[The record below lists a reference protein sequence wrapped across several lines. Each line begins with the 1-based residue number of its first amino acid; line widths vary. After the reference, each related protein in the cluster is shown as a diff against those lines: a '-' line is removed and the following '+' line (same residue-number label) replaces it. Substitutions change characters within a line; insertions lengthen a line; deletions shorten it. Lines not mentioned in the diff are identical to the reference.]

1 LAVSSEASTA
11 AVDGQT
17 VEARDM
23 YAALLQG
30 ELSGTDALAASQQ
43 MLQILMDSM
52 TNAVFWKD
60 VDSGYLGCN
69 KVFARFAGVEPELL
83 IGMSD
88 RDMPWADSEE
98 FSADWFIDWDRA
110 VIDSG
115 EPRFGILEQLRRADG
130 ENRWLE
136 TNKVP
141 LRDLDGEVIGVL
153 GTFEDVTD
161 RHRAQEDLQLTL
173 DELDERVQTR
183 TTELMR
189 TNESLRREVEDR
201 VRLQAEEHQQRAYAE
216 ALRDTAAAMSVTPDL
231 DEVTEQVLVGVERLV
246 SNDLAAIVLLD
257 DDDALEMS
265 RCHAG
270 FGYEP
275 DAAQERGQGL
285 ETLSILEHLQTDQR
299 SAILDGPERSIGP
312 ARSVLGTRIR
322 VGGQLVGYLI
332 VESATA
338 GFFTERHADR
348 LVAVADQAGAAI
360 SNSRLA
366 SRVSELATAEER
378 QRIARELHDA
388 INQTLWTASLTAESL
403 LRDMD
408 DESEF
413 HHRVNRLR
421 QLTRG
426 ALAEM
431 RALLLE
437 MRPSELAEISLDE
450 LLEYLLAALDCRRQ
464 LEVTSKLDSVTLGPD
479 AHHAFYR
486 IAQQALGNVAQH
498 SGATS
503 LDVRLTEG
511 PPAELCISDDG
522 SGFDPESVAAGHFGL
537 AIMRERADSV
547 GARLSVE
554 TQPGKG
560 TTIRL
565 TLDP

>member
-1 LAVSSEASTA
+1 VDPEPLTA
-11 AVDGQT
+11 AVEGQT
-17 VEARDM
+17 VKARDM

-60 VDSGYLGCN
+60 VDSAYLGCN
-69 KVFARFAGVEPELL
+69 KVFARFAGVEPALL
-83 IGMSD
+83 TGMCD

-141 LRDLDGEVIGVL
+141 LRDLNGEVIGVL

-161 RHRAQEDLQLTL
+161 RHRAQEDLQLSL
-173 DELDERVQTR
+173 DQLDERVQSRTMELTR
-183 TTELMR
+183 A
-189 TNESLRREVEDR
+189 NKSLRREIEDR

-216 ALRDTAAAMSVTPDL
+216 ALRDTAAAMSITPDL
-231 DEVTEQVLVGVERLV
+231 DEVTEEVLVGVERLV

-257 DDDALEMS
+257 DEGALEMS
-265 RCHAG
+265 RCHVG

-275 DAAQERGQGL
+275 DEAQERML
-285 ETLSILEHLQTDQR
+285 EALSILENLQSDQR
-299 SAILDGPERSIGP
+299 SAILDSPERSIGP

-378 QRIARELHDA
+378 QRLARELHDA

-403 LRDMD
+403 LRDV
-408 DESEF
+408 EEGSEF

-450 LLEYLLAALDCRRQ
+450 LLDYLLAALDCRRQ
-464 LEVTSKLDSVTLGPD
+464 LDVTAKLDAVVLEPA
-479 AHHAFYR
+479 AHHTFYR
-486 IAQQALGNVAQH
+486 IAQQALANVAQH
-498 SGATS
+498 AQATS
-503 LDVRLTEG
+503 LEVRLTEG
-511 PPAELCISDDG
+511 PPAELCITDDG
-522 SGFDPESVAAGHFGL
+522 SGFDPESSAARPIGL
-537 AIMRERADSV
+537 AIMRERAASV
-547 GARLSVE
+547 GAQLSVE
-554 TQPGKG
+554 TQPGEG

-565 TLDP
+565 TLDPS